1 MWRPQVMRVVGLSSY
16 GFLHHVP
23 AGTVSLLPSFS
34 ACMLVHHLSPAFL
47 SAPVIISEG
56 LSSRGL
62 EECYSDVKFTKRRG
76 LEERLYV

>member
-1 MWRPQVMRVVGLSSY
+1 MRVVGLSSY